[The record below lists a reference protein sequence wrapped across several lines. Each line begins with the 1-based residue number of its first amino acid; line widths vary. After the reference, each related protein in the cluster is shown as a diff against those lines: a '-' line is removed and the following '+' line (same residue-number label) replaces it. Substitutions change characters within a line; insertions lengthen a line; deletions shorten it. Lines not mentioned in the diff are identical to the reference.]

1 MKAAL
6 TIIGAAALALTAC
19 TSTGTIEG
27 HKVRG
32 TAPVADASQVEDPVA
47 KAAREFWGHVAEDVV
62 KAYGTSPEEQRQG
75 IYSRDPNIQA
85 AVERGILRD
94 AVIEL
99 AATPQVIVAVDR
111 QMRGAGYAYCRDACG
126 NIAMALSSCNLTVQ
140 KRRPGEMPDCAVYA
154 VDRRIVWKGK
164 MPWE

>member
-1 MKAAL
+1 MAPD
-6 TIIGAAALALTAC
+6 
-19 TSTGTIEG
+19 
-27 HKVRG
+27 
-32 TAPVADASQVEDPVA
+32 PVADAAQEFWAHVA
-47 KAAREFWGHVAEDVV
+47 KDVT

-126 NIAMALSSCNLTVQ
+126 NTAMALSSCNLTVQ
-140 KRRPGEMPDCAVYA
+140 KRRPGEMPSCALYA
-154 VDRRIVWKGK
+154 VDRQIVWAGPV
-164 MPWE
+164 PWE